1 MSNAAHPGYA
11 LTELIQNG
19 QGGKN
24 FLNILLEPFFS
35 YSAAAGALP
44 TLFAAT
50 SPEAIGAGY
59 YGPNGFYELKDP
71 VVPAYVAKQAED
83 LAVAEK
89 LWVVCELLTDV
100 QWFASEPSVKA

>member
-59 YGPNGFYELKDP
+59 YGPNGFYEFKDP
-71 VVPAYVAKQAED
+71 VVPAMSPRRPKT
-83 LAVAEK
+83 L
-89 LWVVCELLTDV
+89 LWRKN
-100 QWFASEPSVKA
+100 SG